1 MAVISSDGANYNIGG
16 IDIYFDSTVAHASL
30 LLGTTRGS
38 AFRGAWRN
46 IGNIVSAEFNPDVTY
61 VDHYISVKG
70 SRRKDLTQPTTKAL
84 NVNFVFDEVNA
95 TNLRRFFLASNL
107 GAQTNRLAPMEK
119 ALLNGSVSMLFHTDI
134 GRDFVYSIPKA
145 TIKPDGALAMNTE
158 EWWTGPMVLEVL
170 YYATGQYAS
179 KPYGLLDT
187 SAIA

>member
-30 LLGTTRGS
+30 LLGTGRGA
-38 AFRGAWRN
+38 AFRTAWRN

-61 VDHYISVKG
+61 VDHYISIKG